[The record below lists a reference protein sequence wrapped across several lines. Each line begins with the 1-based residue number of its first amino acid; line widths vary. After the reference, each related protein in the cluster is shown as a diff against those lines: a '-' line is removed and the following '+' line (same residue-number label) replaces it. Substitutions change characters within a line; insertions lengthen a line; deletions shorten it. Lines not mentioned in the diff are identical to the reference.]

1 MSGGGPELDPSADS
15 TFDPAADADAVR
27 RRVHRAVAAALGKP
41 ESSIRD
47 GTRFLYDLEVD
58 SIAVLDILCAL
69 EDTFDVAIDEV
80 EAFPVETVG
89 ELVALIAAALDAPPP
104 DASPSLP
111 PANAARGVDAGPP
124 AASISAA
131 AR

>member
-1 MSGGGPELDPSADS
+1 MSGGPEPDPSADS
-15 TFDPAADADAVR
+15 TVDLDAVR
-27 RRVHRAVAAALGKP
+27 GRVHRAVATALGKP

-69 EDTFDVAIDEV
+69 EDAFDVAIDEV

-89 ELVALIAAALDAPPP
+89 ELVALITAALDGPPS
-104 DASPSLP
+104 DASPARP